1 MDTYIKYQTEEYI
14 SSHPVGT
21 VFASCKEL
29 QVKIDDRFLMTLGTG
44 NYVEFTTHCK
54 AFPVKALRATL

>member
-1 MDTYIKYQTEEYI
+1 MDTRIKYQTEEYI
-14 SSHPVGT
+14 SGHPVGT

-44 NYVEFTTHCK
+44 NYVEFTLNCK
-54 AFPVKALRATL
+54 ALPVRKLRAFL